1 MKPKIKNLI
10 QTLFFTALGFAF
22 IWWFWAKLTTEEKTQ
37 IWESLKQTNYIWFTF
52 AIIISLL
59 SHYIRALRWRLMSE
73 TFSCKVSRTNSFL
86 AVMSGYLTNLAVP
99 RLGEIVRCT
108 MLKKSD
114 NIPIEKSLGTI
125 VTERIIDMILFALLL
140 LTTIIIQKD
149 LLFNYVEK
157 NFNLDLNNLF
167 QLFIVG
173 IVILIVIV
181 ALFFAFKRKI
191 QNNKTYNK
199 TKDLVKGFLEGIKS
213 IFKLKNP
220 WLFIFYS
227 ILIWA
232 LWIFGTFICF
242 QCLKQTDILN
252 PIQALVTTVLGAFGP
267 MITPGGIGLQ
277 PAIFAEVLS
286 SYKISRAI
294 GYVVGWLN
302 WLSSQ
307 IGTIVVGLIAFIYFS
322 TKSKKNNYERN

>member
-1 MKPKIKNLI
+1 MKSKLRNIL

-22 IWWFWAKLTTEEKTQ
+22 IWWFWTKLETGEKTQ
-37 IWESLKQTNYIWFTF
+37 IWESLKQTNYLWFTL
-52 AIIISLL
+52 AIAISLF

-99 RLGEIVRCT
+99 RLGEVVRCT
-108 MLKKSD
+108 MLKQSD

-140 LTTIIIQKD
+140 LTTIVIQKD
-149 LLFNYVEK
+149 LLFNYIEK
-157 NFNLDLNNLF
+157 NFNLNIDSLI
-167 QLFIVG
+167 QLFIIG
-173 IVILIVIV
+173 IVVLAIVV

-191 QNNKTYNK
+191 QHNKTYNK

-232 LWIFGTFICF
+232 LWIAGTFVCF
-242 QCLKQTDILN
+242 QCLSQTDILT

-277 PAIFAEVLS
+277 PAIFAEVLET
-286 SYKISRAI
+286 YTISRPI
-294 GYVVGWLN
+294 GYVCGWLN

-307 IGTIVVGLIAFIYFS
+307 VGTIVVGLIAFIYFS
-322 TKSKKNNYERN
+322 TKKKRQL

>member
-1 MKPKIKNLI
+1 MKSKLRNIL

-22 IWWFWAKLTTEEKTQ
+22 IWWFWTKLETGEKTQ
-37 IWESLKQTNYIWFTF
+37 IWDSLKQTNYLWFIL
-52 AIIISLL
+52 AIAISLL
-59 SHYIRALRWRLMSE
+59 SHYVRALRWRLMSE

-99 RLGEIVRCT
+99 RLGEVVRCT
-108 MLKKSD
+108 MLKQSD

-140 LTTIIIQKD
+140 LTTIVIQKD
-149 LLFNYVEK
+149 LLFNYIEK
-157 NFNLDLNNLF
+157 NFNLNIDNLF
-167 QLFIVG
+167 QLFIIGVVVLV
-173 IVILIVIV
+173 IVV
-181 ALFFAFKRKI
+181 ALFLAFKRKI
-191 QNNKTYNK
+191 QYNKTYNK
-199 TKDLVKGFLEGIKS
+199 TKDLIKGFLEGIKS

-242 QCLKQTDILN
+242 QCLNQTDILN

-277 PAIFAEVLS
+277 PAIFAQVLET
-286 SYKISRAI
+286 YTIAKPI
-294 GYVVGWLN
+294 GYVCGWLN

-307 IGTIVVGLIAFIYFS
+307 VGTIVVGLIAFIYFS
-322 TKSKKNNYERN
+322 TKKKRQL

>member
-1 MKPKIKNLI
+1 MKSKLRNIL

-22 IWWFWAKLTTEEKTQ
+22 IWWFWTKLETGEKTQ
-37 IWESLKQTNYIWFTF
+37 IWDSLKQTNYLWFIL
-52 AIIISLL
+52 AIAISLF
-59 SHYIRALRWRLMSE
+59 SHYVRALRWRLMSE

-99 RLGEIVRCT
+99 RLGEVVRCT
-108 MLKKSD
+108 MLKQSD

-140 LTTIIIQKD
+140 LTTIVIQKD
-149 LLFNYVEK
+149 LLFNYIEK
-157 NFNLDLNNLF
+157 NLNLNIDNLI
-167 QLFIVG
+167 QLFIIG
-173 IVILIVIV
+173 IVVVVIVV
-181 ALFFAFKRKI
+181 ALFLAFKRKI
-191 QNNKTYNK
+191 QHNKTYNK
-199 TKDLVKGFLEGIKS
+199 TKDLIKGFLEGIKS

-232 LWIFGTFICF
+232 LWILGTFVCF
-242 QCLKQTDILN
+242 QCLNETDILTL
-252 PIQALVTTVLGAFGP
+252 IQALVTTVLGAFGP

-277 PAIFAEVLS
+277 PAIFAEVLET
-286 SYKISRAI
+286 YTISRPI
-294 GYVVGWLN
+294 GYVCGWLN

-307 IGTIVVGLIAFIYFS
+307 VGTIVVGLIAFIYFS
-322 TKSKKNNYERN
+322 TKKKRQL

>member
-1 MKPKIKNLI
+1 LKSKLRNIL

-22 IWWFWAKLTTEEKTQ
+22 IWWFWTKLETGEKTQ
-37 IWESLKQTNYIWFTF
+37 IWDSLKKTNYLWFIL
-52 AIIISLL
+52 AIAISLL
-59 SHYIRALRWRLMSE
+59 SHYVRALRWRLMSE

-99 RLGEIVRCT
+99 RLGEVVRCT
-108 MLKKSD
+108 MLKQSD

-140 LTTIIIQKD
+140 LTTIVIQKD
-149 LLFNYVEK
+149 LLFNYIEK
-157 NFNLDLNNLF
+157 NFNLNIDNLF
-167 QLFIVG
+167 QLFIIGVVVLA
-173 IVILIVIV
+173 IVM

-191 QNNKTYNK
+191 QHNKTYNK
-199 TKDLVKGFLEGIKS
+199 TKDLIKGFLEGIKS

-242 QCLKQTDILN
+242 QCLNQTDILN

-277 PAIFAEVLS
+277 PAIFAQVLE
-286 SYKISRAI
+286 SYTIAKPI
-294 GYVVGWLN
+294 GYVCGWLN

-307 IGTIVVGLIAFIYFS
+307 VGTIVVGLIAFIYFS
-322 TKSKKNNYERN
+322 TKKKRQL

>member
-1 MKPKIKNLI
+1 MKSKLRNIL

-22 IWWFWAKLTTEEKTQ
+22 IWWFWTKLETGEKTQ
-37 IWESLKQTNYIWFTF
+37 IWDSLKQTNYLWFIL
-52 AIIISLL
+52 AIAISLL
-59 SHYIRALRWRLMSE
+59 SHYVRALRWRLMSE

-99 RLGEIVRCT
+99 RLGEVVRCT
-108 MLKKSD
+108 MLKQSD

-140 LTTIIIQKD
+140 LTTIVIQKD
-149 LLFNYVEK
+149 LLFNYIEK
-157 NFNLDLNNLF
+157 NFNLNIDNLF
-167 QLFIVG
+167 QLFIIGVVVVA
-173 IVILIVIV
+173 IVM

-191 QNNKTYNK
+191 QHNKTYNK
-199 TKDLVKGFLEGIKS
+199 TKDLIKGFLEGIKS

-242 QCLKQTDILN
+242 QCLNQTDILN

-277 PAIFAEVLS
+277 PAIFAQVLET
-286 SYKISRAI
+286 YTIAKPI
-294 GYVVGWLN
+294 GYVCGWLN

-307 IGTIVVGLIAFIYFS
+307 VGTIVVGLIAFIYFS
-322 TKSKKNNYERN
+322 TKKKRQL

>member
-1 MKPKIKNLI
+1 MKSKLRNIL

-22 IWWFWAKLTTEEKTQ
+22 IWWFWTKLETGEKTQ
-37 IWESLKQTNYIWFTF
+37 IWDSLKQTNYLWFIL
-52 AIIISLL
+52 AIAISLL
-59 SHYIRALRWRLMSE
+59 SHYVRALRWRLMSE

-108 MLKKSD
+108 MLKQSD

-140 LTTIIIQKD
+140 LTTIVIQKD
-149 LLFNYVEK
+149 LLFNYIEK
-157 NFNLDLNNLF
+157 NFNLNIANLF
-167 QLFIVG
+167 QLFIIGVVVLA
-173 IVILIVIV
+173 IVM

-191 QNNKTYNK
+191 QHNKTYNK
-199 TKDLVKGFLEGIKS
+199 TKDLIKGFLEGIKS

-242 QCLKQTDILN
+242 QCLNQTDILN
-252 PIQALVTTVLGAFGP
+252 PIQALVTTILGAFGP

-277 PAIFAEVLS
+277 PAIFAQVLET
-286 SYKISRAI
+286 YTIAKPI
-294 GYVVGWLN
+294 GYVCGWLN

-307 IGTIVVGLIAFIYFS
+307 VGTIVVGLIAFIYFS
-322 TKSKKNNYERN
+322 TKKKRQL